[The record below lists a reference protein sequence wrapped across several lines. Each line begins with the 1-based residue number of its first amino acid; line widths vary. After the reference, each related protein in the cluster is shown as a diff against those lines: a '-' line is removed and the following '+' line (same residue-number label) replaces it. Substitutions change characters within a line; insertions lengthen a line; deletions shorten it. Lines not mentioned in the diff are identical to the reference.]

1 MHPSIPSKVN
11 PMTETTLQAN
21 ILRYCEDEFTDH
33 LVYHRLAE
41 REKDQAKKNILE
53 QLSKQEED
61 HYRFWNSLIQSHS
74 PKIKHGF
81 IGFVIVLRYVFG
93 LTFVIKFLER
103 HEEHVIDEYKSVLSE
118 FKGKD
123 QEYLEKM
130 IGEEEKHEKYFI
142 SQINEGV
149 VKYLGFIVLGLADA
163 IIEISGVHAGFLGIT
178 SSTTMAGV
186 AGLVVGF
193 AAAISMGA
201 AAYLQAKQDPTR
213 NPVTSAI
220 ITGISYILAVTL
232 LALPYFL
239 TGYMVFAFTISLLAA
254 LLLTAYFT
262 FYSAILFDRSFSRE
276 FLESAGL
283 TLATA
288 AATFFFGELI
298 GRLFGIHPYAS

>member
-1 MHPSIPSKVN
+1 MVAP
-11 PMTETTLQAN
+11 TLQTN

-33 LVYHRLAE
+33 LVYHRLAG
-41 REKDQAKKNILE
+41 REKDPAKKKILE

-61 HYRFWNSLIQSHS
+61 HYRFWNSLIADHS
-74 PKIKHGF
+74 PRIKHWF
-81 IGFVIVLRYVFG
+81 IAFVIVLRYVFG

-103 HEEHVIDEYKSVLSE
+103 HEENVIEEYKSVLSE

-123 QEYLEKM
+123 KKYLEKM
-130 IGEEEKHEKYFI
+130 ISEEEKHEKYFV

-163 IIEISGVHAGFLGIT
+163 IIEISGVHAGFLGVT

-193 AAAISMGA
+193 AAAISMAA
-201 AAYLQAKQDPTR
+201 AAYLQAKQDPSR

-220 ITGISYILAVTL
+220 ITGISYILAVTF

-239 TGYMVFAFTISLLAA
+239 TGHMVLAFAVSLFGAM
-254 LLLTAYFT
+254 LLTAYFT

-276 FLESAGL
+276 FLESAA
-283 TLATA
+283 LALGTA
-288 AATFFFGELI
+288 VATFFFGELI
-298 GRLFGIHPYAS
+298 GRLFGVHPYAS